1 MTLTQAR
8 KLALAFPETTEQP
21 HFEYTSFRVKGKI
34 FATAPPEETHLHVF
48 VDDEQRELALGLG
61 TGWLEDLRWG
71 KKVVGLRVTL
81 AKAKP
86 ELVAELLHRAWAGRA
101 PKKLAD
107 RHGGKPVP
115 PGG

>member
-21 HFEYTSFRVKGKI
+21 HFESTSFRVHGKI

-48 VDDEQRELALGLG
+48 VGDEQRELALGLG
-61 TGWLEDLRWG
+61 VGWLEDLWWG
-71 KKVVGLRVTL
+71 KKIVGLRVTL

-86 ELVAELLHRAWAGRA
+86 QLVRELLHQAWTRKA

-107 RHGGKPVP
+107 RHGGKPP
-115 PGG
+115 SIGD